1 MDVVAPVAAVPP
13 LLAVALVVF
22 LGSVAQWFAWRVR
35 LPAILPL
42 LIIGFLV
49 GPVFDLIDP
58 SGLVS
63 AGVLFPMVGLAV
75 GLILFEGGLTLHYSD
90 LTPDVRR
97 TVSMLVSVGALVTWA
112 GCALAGYYIAG
123 LELPIAILFGAL
135 VIVTGPTVIGP
146 LLRNV
151 RPTGQVSKIL
161 KWEGILIDP
170 VGAIAALLVL
180 EYLLISTAHSGPAFS
195 QTLLLFIEVLIV
207 GSAMGVL
214 GGFLLTRIL
223 RFRLLPDY
231 LINIAALAMVF
242 IFFAVSNTLASE
254 SGLLTTT
261 LMGIYLANKR
271 VPKLEELATFK
282 EDLTII
288 SISVLFIVLAANIEL
303 DALMAVLSWRSLALV
318 AVIMLVIRPVNVF
331 ISAIGSGLS
340 LQEKLFISWIGPR
353 GIVAAAVSS
362 LFALEL
368 DHAEVAGADILVPL
382 VFLVIV
388 GTVVVNSLSAKW
400 VATRL
405 GVAEPDPRG
414 FLLMGGHDAAR
425 SIATF
430 LQGEGLTVLVADTNY
445 ANIAQ
450 ARQEGLPT
458 FYGNLL
464 SEFSD
469 DEINL
474 RGIGRLLALTSNDEA
489 NALAAGKYTREF
501 DSSDVFQLEP
511 SGGSERKVVG
521 GEQRGRL
528 LFHHGTT
535 YAELEDMLSR
545 GGKLK
550 KTKITEKFR
559 LDDFQKFYSEDY
571 IPMFIMSASGKEVRV
586 ITEETGEPD
595 VGMTLVAMVIEPIDE
610 AIKLHERAISAR
622 SEVEKAAQADG
633 EAEAEAEKSDD
644 KKADDKKSEV
654 KKADD
659 EKAGDKKIDHKKAEV
674 KKADDKKSEA
684 KPKVT
689 SKAKKT
695 EAAQDE
701 SKDTKAENAKGL
713 PASKK
718 APRAKAKATPKK
730 AKDEAEDAAES

>member
-1 MDVVAPVAAVPP
+1 M
-13 LLAVALVVF
+13 
-22 LGSVAQWFAWRVR
+22 GSVAQWFSWRVR

-42 LIIGFLV
+42 LIIGFFI
-49 GPVFDLIDP
+49 GPVFGLIDP

-90 LTPDVRR
+90 LTRDVRR
-97 TVSMLVSVGALVTWA
+97 TVSMLVTIGAMITWA

-123 LELPIAILFGAL
+123 LELPMAVLFGAL

-180 EYLLISTAHSGPAFS
+180 EYLLISTAHGGSAFS
-195 QTLLLFIEVLIV
+195 MTMLLFVEVLIV

-214 GGFLLTRIL
+214 GGFLLTSIL
-223 RFRLLPDY
+223 RLRLLPDY

-261 LMGIYLANKR
+261 LMGIYLANQR

-282 EDLTII
+282 ENLTIL

-303 DALMAVLSWRSLALV
+303 DALLTVLSWRSLGLV
-318 AVIMLVIRPVNVF
+318 AVIMLVIRPINVF
-331 ISAIGSGLS
+331 ISSIGSGLKV
-340 LQEKLFISWIGPR
+340 QEKLFISWIAPR

-368 DHAEVAGADILVPL
+368 DHAGVADADILVPL
-382 VFLVIV
+382 VFIVIV

-400 VATRL
+400 VAMRL

-414 FLLMGGHDAAR
+414 FLIMGGHDAAR
-425 SIATF
+425 VIALF
-430 LQGEGLTVLVADTNY
+430 LQEEGLNVLVADTNY

-469 DEINL
+469 DEVNL

-489 NALAAGKYTREF
+489 NALAANKYTREF
-501 DSSDVFQLEP
+501 DSADVFQLQP
-511 SGGSERKVVG
+511 SGGSERKLVG

-535 YAELEDMLSR
+535 YAELEHMLSR
-545 GGKLK
+545 GAKLK

-559 LDDFQKFYSEDY
+559 LADFQELYGEDY
-571 IPMFIMSASGKEVRV
+571 IPMFTISASGKEVRV
-586 ITEETGEPD
+586 VTEETSEPD
-595 VGMTLVAMVIEPIDE
+595 VGTTLAALVIEPEEPEVIETKTDQTE
-610 AIKLHERAISAR
+610 AD
-622 SEVEKAAQADG
+622 QAD
-633 EAEAEAEKSDD
+633 K
-644 KKADDKKSEV
+644 V
-654 KKADD
+654 
-659 EKAGDKKIDHKKAEV
+659 
-674 KKADDKKSEA
+674 A
-684 KPKVT
+684 KPD
-689 SKAKKT
+689 KAKKT
-695 EAAQDE
+695 D
-701 SKDTKAENAKGL
+701 KDSA
-713 PASKK
+713 
-718 APRAKAKATPKK
+718 
-730 AKDEAEDAAES
+730 DA